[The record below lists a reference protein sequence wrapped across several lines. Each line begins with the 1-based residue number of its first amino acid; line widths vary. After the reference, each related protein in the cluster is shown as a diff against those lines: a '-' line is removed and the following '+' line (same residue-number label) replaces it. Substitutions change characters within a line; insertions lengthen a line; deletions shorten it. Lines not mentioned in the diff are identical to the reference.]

1 MEEPAPHPALLLPHP
16 HRLDLCCRPG
26 PQREQKVWPGIWS
39 QGPEPEYSFE
49 EAGPND
55 GACEPDDELSGHA
68 GDGGH
73 RKYLLE
79 SYPGA
84 RSEAENVGS
93 PAQSC
98 HWGSPWGSLLQ
109 VG

>member
-1 MEEPAPHPALLLPHP
+1 MEEPAPHPAPLLLPP
-16 HRLDLCCRPG
+16 HRLDLCYRPG

-39 QGPEPEYSFE
+39 QGPELEYWFE

-55 GACEPDDELSGHA
+55 GACEPADELSGRA
-68 GDGGH
+68 GDDGPL
-73 RKYLLE
+73 KYLPE

-93 PAQSC
+93 PARSC
-98 HWGSPWGSLLQ
+98 H
-109 VG
+109 